1 MKILIA
7 DDDNVSRLVL
17 ASNLKKQGH
26 EVVAVDDGLRAW
38 EAFHN
43 GYFPMLI
50 LDWLMP
56 VMDGL
61 DLCRQVRKLQRKHYT

>member
-7 DDDNVSRLVL
+7 DDDNVSRFIL

-26 EVVAVDDGLRAW
+26 EVIAVNDGLRAW

-43 GYFPMLI
+43 GYFPILI
-50 LDWLMP
+50 LD
-56 VMDGL
+56 
-61 DLCRQVRKLQRKHYT
+61 

>member
-1 MKILIA
+1 
-7 DDDNVSRLVL
+7 
-17 ASNLKKQGH
+17 LKKQEH
-26 EVVAVDDGLRAW
+26 EVVAVDDGLRAS

-43 GYFPMLI
+43 NLFPMLI

-61 DLCRQVRKLQRKHYT
+61 DLCRQVRKLQREHYT